1 MSKSN
6 IPTKTRNYS
15 MIQDAQSVVRG
26 QEKELAAIT
35 VEPGRSSRVKE
46 HWS

>member
-6 IPTKTRNYS
+6 IPTETRNNS
-15 MIQDAQSVVRG
+15 MIQDTQSVVRG
-26 QEKELAAIT
+26 QEKETAAIT
-35 VEPGRSSRVKE
+35 VEPGRTSRVKE